1 MRRFRNGLAMA
12 GAALLLIML
21 WQVAAMA
28 VDNPMLPSPM
38 EAFRAFGESFSGRL
52 PAHLWASA
60 FRVLVSV
67 ILSILLAVPLGL
79 FLGRNRQADRWIAPV
94 IFLTYPIPKI
104 VFLPL
109 VLLFLGIGDASKVF
123 LITLIVFYQI
133 VVTTRDAARSVRE
146 YDLLS
151 LRSLGGNGWDL
162 YRHVIIPACVPDIL
176 TSLRI
181 SMGTAVAVLFLVESF
196 ATTEGLGYFIMD
208 AWSRAASAEMFAG
221 IIAMGLLGF
230 GLILLVDLAE
240 AWLCQWQA
248 AEQKME

>member
-1 MRRFRNGLAMA
+1 MRRLRSGLAMV
-12 GAALLLIML
+12 GAALVLIAL
-21 WQVAAMA
+21 WQLLAQA
-28 VDNPMLPSPM
+28 VHNPMLPTPG
-38 EAFRAFGESFSGRL
+38 EAFRAFGISFSGPL
-52 PAHLWASA
+52 PSHLWAST
-60 FRVLVSV
+60 FRVLVSLF
-67 ILSILLAVPLGL
+67 LSILLAVPAGL
-79 FLGRNRQADRWIAPV
+79 FLGRNPKADRWVAPV
-94 IFLTYPIPKI
+94 VFLTYPIPKI

-123 LITLIVFYQI
+123 LITLIVSYQI
-133 VVTTRDAARSVRE
+133 LVTTRDAARSVRE

-151 LRSLGGNGWDL
+151 LRSLGGSGWDL

-196 ATTEGLGYFIMD
+196 ATTEGLGYYIMD

-230 GLILLVDLAE
+230 ALILLVDLAE
-240 AWLCQWQA
+240 AWLCRWQA
-248 AEQKME
+248 AEQDME